1 MRRVLVCLCAVV
13 SFVLADV
20 VSVHASEPVTLAWD
34 ANTEPDLAGYIV
46 EYGTSPGQY
55 FQSIQIG
62 KTTQLTVTGLQP
74 STTYYFVV
82 RAYNSMGAASA
93 PSNQIEYR
101 TQGLVSAGT
110 LSRPGPTVVGF
121 TPGTTV
127 RGTDTGYDPARDV
140 FLMVF
145 GEGPVYGAF
154 ADGTGTAI
162 TPAFTIVSSATPAY
176 FPRAEYSPHVANGAT
191 GLGGFLVTWHQTV
204 GAQKHVFARVVS
216 YVGPSWSLSTPRQIS
231 DNTQGSAQDPGPA
244 VAYSPTSRRFLV
256 AWKTPQAGLRGRF
269 VDTAGNPIGSSM
281 EFETAG
287 GGYPSLAWNA
297 ATDEFGLAAAGGDGT
312 SEFTTFR
319 RIRASSGATSTRDT
333 FGFSPKIWA
342 TAVDVNSITNDF
354 VVVWGLGPGMMSAT
368 FDQFGSRL
376 ASNYITDRLGFDNSL
391 GLAFNEAT
399 GTFLA
404 VGADRDSLN
413 VAGVE
418 LRGNGAS
425 NSRVDVITQGATVG
439 SYHPRTAARTGSN
452 RWLATYS
459 LDLRSNA
466 AQAVVSSSLGG
477 GSNTPAP
484 PPPSG
489 IACVGGDPFAA
500 MGGGTCCNGGWLPP
514 GMACTIVSGATPPQ
528 PQPTPTPPP
537 TGGIGTGAACSG
549 GDPFVAMGG
558 GTCCNGGWLP
568 PGMTCSFVG
577 GTTPP
582 TSTTPPPTTL
592 PPTTPPPNTNPA
604 ACATPDP
611 FVILGGGTCCNGG
624 WLPPGM
630 VCASAPPASTIPPQ
644 PPFGSSS
651 ACVGSDPFVILGG
664 GTCCRGGW
672 LPPGMACKAN

>member
-13 SFVLADV
+13 SFALAGV
-20 VSVHASEPVTLAWD
+20 ASVQASEPVTLAWD

-46 EYGTSPGQY
+46 EYGITSGQY
-55 FQSIQIG
+55 TQSIQIG

-74 STTYYFVV
+74 NTTYYFVV
-82 RAYNSMGAASA
+82 RAYNTAGAASS

-101 TQGLVSAGT
+101 TQGTVSVGT
-110 LSRPGPTVVGF
+110 LSRPGPTVAGF

-145 GEGPVYGAF
+145 GEGPILGAF

-176 FPRAEYSPHVANGAT
+176 FPRAEYSPHVANGVS
-191 GLGGFLVTWHQTV
+191 GQGGFLVTWHQTV

-216 YVGPSWSLSTPRQIS
+216 YVGPSSFLTTPKQIS
-231 DNTQGSAQDPGPA
+231 DNSQGSSQDPGPA

-269 VDTAGNPIGSSM
+269 VDTGGNPIGSSM
-281 EFETAG
+281 EFEAAG

-297 ATDEFGLAAAGGDGT
+297 ATDEFGLAAAGVNST

-319 RIRASSGATSTRDT
+319 RIRASNGTISTRDT
-333 FGFSPKIWA
+333 FGFSPKVWA
-342 TAVDVNSITNDF
+342 TAVDVNSITNDY
-354 VVVWGLGPGMMSAT
+354 VVVWGLGPGTMSAT
-368 FDQFGSRL
+368 FDQFGARV
-376 ASNYITDRLGFDNSL
+376 ASNYVTDRLGYDNSL

-413 VAGVE
+413 VAAVE
-418 LRGNGAS
+418 LRGNGAP
-425 NSRVDVITQGATVG
+425 NSRVEVITEGATVG
-439 SYHPRTAARTGSN
+439 SYHPRAAARTGSN

-477 GSNTPAP
+477 GSNSPTG
-484 PPPSG
+484 PPSG
-489 IACVGGDPFAA
+489 LACV
-500 MGGGTCCNGGWLPP
+500 
-514 GMACTIVSGATPPQ
+514 
-528 PQPTPTPPP
+528 
-537 TGGIGTGAACSG
+537 G

-568 PGMTCSFVG
+568 PGMVCS
-577 GTTPP
+577 T
-582 TSTTPPPTTL
+582 
-592 PPTTPPPNTNPA
+592 
-604 ACATPDP
+604 
-611 FVILGGGTCCNGG
+611 
-624 WLPPGM
+624 
-630 VCASAPPASTIPPQ
+630 VCAAITSRIDGRRHRRHPAEVPHVSAVTRSPRWAEARAVTADGCLPA
-644 PPFGSSS
+644 
-651 ACVGSDPFVILGG
+651 
-664 GTCCRGGW
+664 
-672 LPPGMACKAN
+672 